1 MCCFFC
7 FFFKQKTAYEMRI
20 SDWSSD
26 VCSSDLE
33 DQYYYNTAFQI
44 DATGESD
51 GTSYLA
57 DESRYS
63 HVLTLNGNAA
73 IASQRFVFD
82 GTGDYVLQHTSTRA
96 LWTPGW
102 FTSWAVYQ
110 LAFTTNTTSMIRSE
124 EHTPELHSQMHNTE
138 AVFLLH
144 KNKKI
149 SFVY

>member
-1 MCCFFC
+1 MIPGIIA
-7 FFFKQKTAYEMRI
+7 QAVAGAGGIVVPTPI
-20 SDWSSD
+20 
-26 VCSSDLE
+26 VVTE

-82 GTGDYVLQHTSTRA
+82 GTGDYVLQNTSTSA

-102 FTSWAVYQ
+102 FTSWEVFQ
-110 LAFTTNTTSMIRSE
+110 LAFTTNTTRSE
-124 EHTPELHSQMHNTE
+124 EHTSELQSPMRNSYDVFCLIQNT
-138 AVFLLH
+138 
-144 KNKKI
+144 
-149 SFVY
+149 